1 MDHVRPPARPVRS
14 ADIFSDIA
22 VPAADDPYGDP
33 IPEGARARLGTN
45 RMRITFGGPTA
56 ITPDGKHL
64 VGLSQGGMAYIEPA
78 TGKVARTV
86 RVDAQFSTLVGFSAD
101 GKRAVNTSYDSTLVW
116 DTASGKVLATAK
128 RFGPG
133 GDGGVSISADGK
145 RLAMGGSRRD
155 KEASA
160 TAVVWDVDG
169 NKALATVTPVQ
180 NETVYV
186 AISPDG
192 KRLATWGSHFDRAAK
207 ERPRPEADP
216 ARQVQF
222 WDAES
227 GKETG
232 KVHVPGGYNL
242 TAVVFAPDGALAAAS
257 AGEGA
262 VYLFDPATGAA
273 KGVLLGRARQ
283 GRKLAFSPDGKTLAS
298 IGDDGGIQR
307 WSVADGTRR
316 DTTEPPV
323 PLAYGVRGLVFADNE
338 RVIAWTMRGVAA
350 LVWEAPSGKLLT
362 PPGGHVGSI
371 QSAAITSDGKE
382 VLTSSTD
389 GAILRWDAAGG
400 KELGAI
406 KLKAPGSTGFGLVAG
421 GHARADRNAGAHRR
435 ERRTGGLRS
444 AGRNAGVHHSRRG
457 EPREP
462 RQLQRRWD
470 EGGAGDRELRR
481 EEGTGARR
489 GVGHRRG
496 EETRRGRTAGD
507 RLPNRRGDSRRQDAH
522 HRGRATTRGGRE
534 PHVHRDGLG
543 ACGRKEAGR
552 VHRGERLRPGIH
564 RRDGGQQVG
573 GGRAAQGG
581 RGGHRLH
588 HGEEDARTRSRAA
601 GPAVGAARGEPGRQ
615 DGGNPARQRLWA
627 NPERHG
633 GAGRSRIGQGDQDTD
648 GDIGQPLG
656 GSLRGRWQDAR
667 HGLAGHHGVVWDVGK

>member
-1 MDHVRPPARPVRS
+1 MPSSARWSGSP
-14 ADIFSDIA
+14 
-22 VPAADDPYGDP
+22 
-33 IPEGARARLGTN
+33 
-45 RMRITFGGPTA
+45 
-56 ITPDGKHL
+56 
-64 VGLSQGGMAYIEPA
+64 
-78 TGKVARTV
+78 
-86 RVDAQFSTLVGFSAD
+86 AD

-350 LVWEAPSGKLLT
+350 LVWEAPSGKLL
-362 PPGGHVGSI
+362 
-371 QSAAITSDGKE
+371 
-382 VLTSSTD
+382 
-389 GAILRWDAAGG
+389 DAARRACGEHSERGDHERWQGG
-400 KELGAI
+400 AHLVNGRRDPPLGRGRGEGTRGNQAQG
-406 KLKAPGSTGFGLVAG
+406 AGLDGLRPVAG
-421 GHARADRNAGAHRR
+421 GHARTDRNAGADRR

-444 AGRNAGVHHSRRG
+444 AGRNAGVHHPRRG

-462 RQLQRRWD
+462 RHLQRRWD

-496 EETRRGRTAGD
+496 EETRRGRTA
-507 RLPNRRGDSRRQDAH
+507 
-522 HRGRATTRGGRE
+522 RE
-534 PHVHRDGLG
+534 S
-543 ACGRKEAGR
+543 A
-552 VHRGERLRPGIH
+552 
-564 RRDGGQQVG
+564 
-573 GGRAAQGG
+573 
-581 RGGHRLH
+581 
-588 HGEEDARTRSRAA
+588 S
-601 GPAVGAARGEPGRQ
+601 
-615 DGGNPARQRLWA
+615 
-627 NPERHG
+627 
-633 GAGRSRIGQGDQDTD
+633 
-648 GDIGQPLG
+648 QPP
-656 GSLRGRWQDAR
+656 W
-667 HGLAGHHGVVWDVGK
+667 